1 MTVLNP
7 DSPLVLP
14 LAQTGEKGERETV
27 TDEERKDRKHESHHR
42 WRLANRERENARNA
56 AWRKANP
63 DEVKAE
69 SAAYRKA
76 HPEKIG
82 AWQREHPEET
92 KRSAAQWK
100 EAHPGYGT
108 ARMRERV
115 YGFPKDVY
123 DALLEKQGGKCAA
136 CGKPNS
142 GHKNRNGE
150 YAPMFVDHDH
160 DTGKV
165 RGLLCA
171 QCNVALG
178 VLEDSEERIAQLGD
192 YLHLHS

>member
-14 LAQTGEKGERETV
+14 LAPTGEKGERETV
-27 TDEERKDRKHESHHR
+27 TDEERKDRKRESHHR

-92 KRSAAQWK
+92 KR
-100 EAHPGYGT
+100 
-108 ARMRERV
+108 
-115 YGFPKDVY
+115 F
-123 DALLEKQGGKCAA
+123 
-136 CGKPNS
+136 
-142 GHKNRNGE
+142 
-150 YAPMFVDHDH
+150 AP
-160 DTGKV
+160 
-165 RGLLCA
+165 
-171 QCNVALG
+171 Q
-178 VLEDSEERIAQLGD
+178 
-192 YLHLHS
+192 